1 MTTYRFRFR
10 GYKGLPTV
18 TMTFRAE
25 SELHAEFL
33 AGQYAYSQGYKSY
46 RLIGKEN

>member
-1 MTTYRFRFR
+1 MTDYRFRFR

-33 AGQYAYSQGYKSY
+33 AAQYAYSQDYKSWK
-46 RLIGKEN
+46 RVD

>member
-1 MTTYRFRFR
+1 MTDYRFRFH
-10 GYKGLPTV
+10 GYRGLPTV

-33 AGQYAYSQGYKSY
+33 AGQYAYSQGYKSWK
-46 RLIGKEN
+46 RVD